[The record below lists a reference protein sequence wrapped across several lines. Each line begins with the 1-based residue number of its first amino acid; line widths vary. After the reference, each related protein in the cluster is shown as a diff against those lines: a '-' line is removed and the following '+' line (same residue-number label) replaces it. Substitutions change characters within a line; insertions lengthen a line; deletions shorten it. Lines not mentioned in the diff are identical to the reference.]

1 MLKSLCTLQFW
12 LGSKVCLSYS
22 ILHFTSNVIVMFNP
36 DWVKSRIQQPFQ
48 MMDDTCLK
56 LQYNYKSRI
65 NLHVMLS

>member
-1 MLKSLCTLQFW
+1 
-12 LGSKVCLSYS
+12 
-22 ILHFTSNVIVMFNP
+22 MFNP